1 MMPVLIEVAA
11 VDSGGGRRWH
21 FGASPLACQPSRSTE
36 STPRWLTP
44 CIALHIVQTLGLLPT
59 RHQCSTSFFRRATIC
74 VYGCRLSLL
83 RYRQAPG
90 WRTSG
95 SLATELSRCEFSSCG
110 AEESPEE
117 VSGVPTSCRT
127 SHQVHQQMHNRNAIG
142 KWDWDVCS
150 EILEIPSI
158 AYPGENV
165 KRARLLWVEH
175 PPAGPSAQCISVQL
189 CRSIQRP
196 GVPEP
201 STLKTRH
208 RHRKQSASQLSKS
221 PHPTQATL
229 TRPRQQNAPD

>member
-95 SLATELSRCEFSSCG
+95 SLATELSRCGVFIVWCRG
-110 AEESPEE
+110 ESRGSVGCPHLLLA
-117 VSGVPTSCRT
+117 CRT
-127 SHQVHQQMHNRNAIG
+127 SG
-142 KWDWDVCS
+142 
-150 EILEIPSI
+150 
-158 AYPGENV
+158 
-165 KRARLLWVEH
+165 
-175 PPAGPSAQCISVQL
+175 
-189 CRSIQRP
+189 
-196 GVPEP
+196 
-201 STLKTRH
+201 
-208 RHRKQSASQLSKS
+208 
-221 PHPTQATL
+221 
-229 TRPRQQNAPD
+229 APDAPQKCNREMGLGCVRQNPRN